1 MLIDSKS
8 KNNKPSWAEDKLSQI
23 PTMVSDISR
32 KISEYRQSYRELV
45 RDAEVFFEEYPQDYR
60 RLTVLKHKVNTY
72 QDQIEFIENYRK
84 EKGKYPSI
92 KGQPSAQRY
101 MARLVA
107 QQTNSDNELR
117 ALEDKLRVQSNK
129 RYEHLDHL
137 TDYMLN
143 LLNGERTF
151 SQFLGTI
158 ALSTPS
164 PKEKVRHIRNERYK
178 PIYIT
183 ALTIALFEELRLKS
197 TFETPFLKEELN
209 KLFPQG
215 EHFSLMVDKGISDD
229 ASNHTFKP
237 MPADIKMAYRENLLK
252 PIAKAALLQSIGMHS
267 PEANQILGDDRY
279 RKLNQSE
286 RTKLLAIIEKK
297 TADYLKLGVGIP
309 TIKYTSK
316 EHKDTFVTHERRQLA
331 FMLKMLE
338 SLKAE
343 RHELG
348 DLLRIPMTYASFL
361 LSTKED
367 FDYQQIYRAY
377 DILDQGRVD
386 KQYRAEHVNAFLK
399 MVGRFP
405 LGSGLY
411 VIQQESG
418 QIEKAIVSS
427 LYPVDVDEPIC
438 KIITRRQIQFL
449 SQAEFIIS
457 KKSNLFFQECRNESH
472 YDLEFFHL
480 RYKNE
485 YTWNATDVWENQV
498 PAIEFWKRDD
508 KRRYNGVFNP
518 DSY

>member
-8 KNNKPSWAEDKLSQI
+8 KNNKPTWAEDKLSQI
-23 PTMVSDISR
+23 PTMVSEISR

-45 RDAEVFFEEYPQDYR
+45 RDAEVFFEEYPLDYR

-72 QDQIEFIENYRK
+72 QDQIEYIENFRK

-117 ALEDKLRVQSNK
+117 ALEEKLRIQSNK
-129 RYEHLDHL
+129 RYEQLDHL

-183 ALTIALFEELRLKS
+183 ALTIALFEELRLNS
-197 TFETPFLKEELN
+197 TFETPFLKEELD

-215 EHFSLMVDKGISDD
+215 EQFSLMIDKALGDD
-229 ASNHTFKP
+229 ANKSTTQP
-237 MPADIKMAYRENLLK
+237 MPADIKMAYRENVLK

-267 PEANQILGDDRY
+267 PEAKNVLGDDRY
-279 RKLNQSE
+279 RKLDQTE
-286 RTKLLAIIEKK
+286 RSKLLAINEKK

-309 TIKYTSK
+309 TIKFTSK
-316 EHKDTFVTHERRQLA
+316 EHKDAFVSHERKQLT

-338 SLKAE
+338 SLKTGQ
-343 RHELG
+343 HELG
-348 DLLRIPMTYASFL
+348 DMLRIPMTYASFL
-361 LSTKED
+361 LSTKEE
-367 FDYQQIYRAY
+367 FDYHQIYRAY

-386 KQYRAEHVNAFLK
+386 KLYRAEHVNAFLK

-405 LGSGLY
+405 LGSGLL

-418 QIEKAIVSS
+418 EIEKAIVSS
-427 LYPVDVDEPIC
+427 LYPENVDEPIC

-449 SQAEFIIS
+449 SQSEFIVS
-457 KKSNLFFQECRNESH
+457 KASNLFFKESRAKSH
-472 YDLEFFHL
+472 YDAEFFYL
-480 RYKNE
+480 RYKDE
-485 YTWNATDVWENQV
+485 FTWNATDVWENQV

-508 KRRYNGVFNP
+508 KRRFNGVFNP

>member
-1 MLIDSKS
+1 
-8 KNNKPSWAEDKLSQI
+8 
-23 PTMVSDISR
+23 
-32 KISEYRQSYRELV
+32 
-45 RDAEVFFEEYPQDYR
+45 
-60 RLTVLKHKVNTY
+60 
-72 QDQIEFIENYRK
+72 
-84 EKGKYPSI
+84 
-92 KGQPSAQRY
+92 
-101 MARLVA
+101 
-107 QQTNSDNELR
+107 
-117 ALEDKLRVQSNK
+117 VQSNK

-215 EHFSLMVDKGISDD
+215 ERFSLMVDKGISDD

-237 MPADIKMAYRENLLK
+237 MPADIKMAYRENVLK

-267 PEANQILGDDRY
+267 PEANQVLGDDRY
-279 RKLNQSE
+279 RKLSQSE

>member
-8 KNNKPSWAEDKLSQI
+8 KNNKPSWAEEKLSQI

-32 KISEYRQSYRELV
+32 KISEYRKSYLELV
-45 RDAEVFFEEYPQDYR
+45 KDAEVFFEDYPQNYR
-60 RLTVLKHKVNTY
+60 QLNALKRKVKTY
-72 QDQIEFIENYRK
+72 QGQIEYIENYRK
-84 EKGKYPSI
+84 DKGKYPSI
-92 KGQPSAQRY
+92 KGQPSVQRY

-107 QQTNSDNELR
+107 QQTQCDNELR
-117 ALEDKLRVQSNK
+117 ALEDELRVKSNE
-129 RYEHLDHL
+129 RYEHLDQL

-197 TFETPFLKEELN
+197 TFVTQYLKEELD
-209 KLFPQG
+209 KLFPKG
-215 EHFSLMVDKGISDD
+215 ERFSLMVDKGLNG
-229 ASNHTFKP
+229 ASNLTFNP
-237 MPADIKMAYRENLLK
+237 MPADIKMAYRENVLK

-267 PEANQILGDDRY
+267 PEASQLLGDDRY
-279 RKLNQSE
+279 RKLNHKE

-297 TADYLKLGVGIP
+297 TADYIKLGVGVP
-309 TIKYTSK
+309 TIKYVSRA
-316 EHKDTFVTHERRQLA
+316 HKDVFDSHERRQLD
-331 FMLKMLE
+331 FMLQILE

-386 KQYRAEHVNAFLK
+386 KHYRAEHVTAFLN

-427 LYPVDVDEPIC
+427 LYPDNVDEPIC

-449 SQAEFIIS
+449 SQTELIIS
-457 KKSNLFFQECRNESH
+457 KKSNLFFEECREDSH
-472 YDLEFFHL
+472 YDSELFLL

-508 KRRYNGVFNP
+508 KRRYNGVFHSN
-518 DSY
+518 SY